1 MPSLEPRPAAPELK
15 ADRVSRLFFVFDL
28 ILIAA
33 TTVSLVASFA
43 LMMGLIVWHAAFGQN
58 PLANFIAQQ
67 NLEPR

>member
-1 MPSLEPRPAAPELK
+1 MPTYGQARFLHENINTFIGLA
-15 ADRVSRLFFVFDL
+15 F
-28 ILIAA
+28 
-33 TTVSLVASFA
+33 VASFA